1 MGGYGRCSWVAM
13 MQTQIA
19 DTHLILERPDGQVLL
34 MVRANTGYM
43 DGRAGLPAGHVEPG
57 EPADA
62 AMIREAK
69 EELGIII
76 DPADLAFVHV
86 MHRRTRGKDTAR
98 VSFFFTAS
106 RWSGEV
112 VNAEPQVCAELIWS
126 DPASLPASTIG
137 YIADALGAV
146 CARRGFSA
154 HGW

>member
-1 MGGYGRCSWVAM
+1 MGGHDA
-13 MQTQIA
+13 TQIA

-43 DGRAGLPAGHVEPG
+43 DGWAGLPAGHVDPG

-76 DPADLAFVHV
+76 DPADLVFAHV
-86 MHRRTRGKDTAR
+86 MHRRTAGEDTAR

-106 RWSGEV
+106 RWAGEP
-112 VNAEPQVCAELIWS
+112 VNAEPHVCAGLLWS
-126 DPASLPASTIG
+126 SPASLPDRTIG
-137 YIADALGAV
+137 YIADALEAV
-146 CARRGFSA
+146 RAGRAFTA